1 MNEMNKETLSPA
13 FADSSMPPG
22 MAERRRL
29 IQLAAGLVVGSTIS
43 GLPFVP
49 QAAAQPVGGRRI
61 LIAYYS
67 RTGTTREVARQIQK
81 IVGGELFELRTVHRY
96 PDEYRPTTE
105 QAKREQEEGFRPQLT
120 ARVDAMETYDTV
132 FVGFPNWWGTMPM
145 AVFSFLEKYNFSAK
159 SIIPF
164 CTHEGSGFGRS
175 MADITRLCPQSTIL
189 NGISIRGSSVK
200 IAQQDVSNWLS
211 KIRMIK

>member
-120 ARVDAMETYDTV
+120 ARVVHLPEI
-132 FVGFPNWWGTMPM
+132 G
-145 AVFSFLEKYNFSAK
+145 
-159 SIIPF
+159 
-164 CTHEGSGFGRS
+164 
-175 MADITRLCPQSTIL
+175 
-189 NGISIRGSSVK
+189 IRGNTHFPFSDLNNVQ
-200 IAQQDVSNWLS
+200 IADLMSTFLAE
-211 KIRMIK
+211 KHLD